1 MVNILSYVAVLLFIL
16 LVVSLCIDEN
26 SNLVVLLT
34 SMLCVVV
41 VVIVGYKMYD
51 GYTYLKTARG
61 ITEEVVDRQDVD
73 LTYIKINSIS
83 EYQDLKSIEYLYL
96 DDGKVHKS
104 SYYGE
109 LDIVE
114 YDGEDIKLE
123 FIKKESRKYKCY
135 GNLSDSE
142 CSLAYEEYLDDSF
155 SILNIIRLVLPLPK
169 GNIGSVK
176 VNTENTNTL
185 YIPRGYSIS
194 NLYKGVDIP

>member
-1 MVNILSYVAVLLFIL
+1 MTILVIVSINIDSNKKSKFTVFIL
-16 LVVSLCIDEN
+16 TLMCI
-26 SNLVVLLT
+26 VG
-34 SMLCVVV
+34 
-41 VVIVGYKMYD
+41 VVIVGCIGYILYD
-51 GYTYLKTARG
+51 GYIYLKTARS
-61 ITEEVVDRQDVD
+61 ITEEEVVDSQDID
-73 LTYIKINSIS
+73 LRYIKIDSIH
-83 EYQDLKSIEYLYL
+83 EYEDLKSIEYLYS
-96 DDGKVHKS
+96 DEGNIRKS
-104 SYYGE
+104 TYYGK

-114 YDGEDIKLE
+114 YDGENIKLE

-155 SILNIIRLVLPLPK
+155 SILNIIRLVLPLPE